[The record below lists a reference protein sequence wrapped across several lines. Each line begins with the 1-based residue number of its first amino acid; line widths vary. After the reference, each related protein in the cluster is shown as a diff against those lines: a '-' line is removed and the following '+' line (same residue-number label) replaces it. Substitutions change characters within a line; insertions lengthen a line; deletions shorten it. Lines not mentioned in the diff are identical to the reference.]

1 MGCVLGTGFAL
12 RFFMNACGEKDPPRC
27 GGERVRLHGVLIP
40 SVWDEKGHIVR
51 VALATHDE
59 EEFMIF
65 PDIMGKEALG
75 MVRREVEV
83 TGVLEAGPDGTV
95 LRIEKVHPAD

>member
-1 MGCVLGTGFAL
+1 
-12 RFFMNACGEKDPPRC
+12 MNARGEKDAPLC
-27 GGERVRLHGVLIP
+27 VGERVRLHGVLIP

-59 EEFMIF
+59 EEFMILA
-65 PDIMGKEALG
+65 DIMGREALA

-83 TGVLEAGPDGTV
+83 TGVLGDGPDGTV
-95 LRIEKVHPAD
+95 LRIEEVHPAD